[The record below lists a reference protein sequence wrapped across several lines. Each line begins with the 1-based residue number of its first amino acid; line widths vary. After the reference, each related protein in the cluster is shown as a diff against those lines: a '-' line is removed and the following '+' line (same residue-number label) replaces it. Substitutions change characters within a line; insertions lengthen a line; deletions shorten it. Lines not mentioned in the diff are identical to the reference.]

1 MIDDDEAY
9 GLRCTIGMLEAE
21 NRRLRS
27 ELEGRSGMD
36 FRKELGRRIAAARK
50 AAGMTQRDVAD
61 ALHVS
66 CACVSYYET
75 GSRMPN
81 PMVIRDISYLFD
93 VMVDD
98 LIPDLDR

>member
-36 FRKELGRRIAAARK
+36 FRKEFGRRLAAARK
-50 AAGMTQRDVAD
+50 AAGMTQKDVAD

-66 CACVSYYET
+66 HACISYYES
-75 GSRMPN
+75 GGRMPN
-81 PMVIRDISYLFD
+81 LMVVRDMSYLFD
-93 VMVDD
+93 VMIDD